1 MNKLFGLVQGPK
13 VKRTAFDLSHE
24 RKLSARMGALIPV
37 LCQEVVPG
45 DTWDVN
51 SEMMIR
57 FAPLTAPLMHRI
69 NAYIHF
75 FFVPNRI
82 IWSDWEQFI
91 TGQKVTVFPSTK
103 LQGNTVLEGK
113 LADHLGIPIGTY
125 STASDSINT
134 LPFRAYYQI
143 WNDYYRDQNL
153 QTEID
158 VSDIESDAN
167 LLQADCLIRAWEKD
181 YFTSAL
187 PWTQKGAPASVSA
200 SVNYLDVST
209 VYDSADDLPEA
220 TPGLKTNKVGS
231 DGVLTD
237 FSSAKELRLENID
250 SVDIDI
256 NELRAAHR
264 LQRWLERNA
273 RAGTRYIEH
282 LMAHWGIRSSD
293 ARLQRAEYLG
303 GGKQAVVISEVLS
316 TTQTNEFDSN
326 DVNIPIGTM
335 AGHGISVGRTNQA
348 RRFFEEHGYILGI
361 LSIMPVTAYQQGL
374 PKMFSRQLNMD
385 IYFPEFAQL
394 GEQEVKMKELY
405 YQDDNTLNDKTFG
418 YQSRY
423 AEYKYIPSTVH
434 GDFKTTLDFWT
445 LVRKFDSEP
454 ALNEEFILPDTDTL
468 TKAFAIP
475 SAKDDLWIQIYHKI
489 TAIRP
494 MPFFNNPTL

>member
-13 VKRTAFDLSHE
+13 IKRTAFDLSHE

-45 DTWDVN
+45 DTFDIN

-69 NAYIHF
+69 NAYIHY

-91 TGQKVTVFPSTK
+91 TGQKVTSFPSTHM
-103 LQGNTVLEGK
+103 QGNTILEGK

-125 STASDSINT
+125 SNASDSINT

-143 WNDYYRDQNL
+143 WNDYYRDENL
-153 QTEID
+153 QTAID
-158 VSDIESDAN
+158 VEDIESDAN
-167 LLQADCLIRAWEKD
+167 MLQADCLSRAWEKD

-187 PWTQKGAPASVSA
+187 PWTQKGTPVAVSA
-200 SVNYLDVST
+200 QIELKS
-209 VYDSADDLPEA
+209 PA
-220 TPGLKTNKVGS
+220 TLEKTTGGTPTDTDTLMSYNTGE
-231 DGVLTD
+231 LTD
-237 FSSAKELRLENID
+237 SSFNALEID
-250 SVDIDI
+250 AIESIDIDI

-282 LMAHWGIRSSD
+282 LMAHWGIKSSD

-303 GGKQAVVISEVLS
+303 GGKQAIVISEVLS
-316 TTQTNEFDSN
+316 ATQTNEFDSN
-326 DVNIPIGTM
+326 DVNVPIGSM
-335 AGHGISVGRTNQA
+335 AGHGISVGRTNRA
-348 RRFFEEHGYILGI
+348 RRFFEEHGYVMGI
-361 LSIMPVTAYQQGL
+361 LSVMPVTAYQQGL
-374 PKMFSRQLNMD
+374 PKMFQRQLNID
-385 IYFPEFAQL
+385 VYFPEFAQL

-405 YQDDNTLNDKTFG
+405 YQDNDTNNDKTFG
-418 YQSRY
+418 YQSRW

-434 GDFKTTLDFWT
+434 GDFKTTLDYWT

-454 ALNEEFILPDTDTL
+454 ALNEEFILPDSDTL
-468 TKAFAIP
+468 TKCFAIP